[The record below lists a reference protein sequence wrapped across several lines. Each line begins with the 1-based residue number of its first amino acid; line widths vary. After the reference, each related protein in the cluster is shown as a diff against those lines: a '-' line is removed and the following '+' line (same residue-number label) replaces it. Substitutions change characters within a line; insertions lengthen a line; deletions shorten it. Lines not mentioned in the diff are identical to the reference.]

1 MTSSQTQQL
10 DGKFNTA
17 QLALLK
23 VVARPVSDADLYAI
37 RKMIVQYFI
46 EKLRDRADEVW
57 TENNWTDEDILNM
70 DLRLKET
77 NL

>member
-23 VVARPVSDADLYAI
+23 VVARPVSDEDLTAI

-70 DLRLKET
+70 NLRSKEI

>member
-1 MTSSQTQQL
+1 MTTLQTPQL

-23 VVARPVSDADLYAI
+23 VVARPVSDEDLNAI
-37 RKMIVQYFI
+37 RKMIVKYFI

-57 TENNWTDEDILNM
+57 AENSWTDEDVLNM
-70 DLRLKET
+70 DLRLKKP
-77 NL
+77 NI